1 MCTLRGWAY
10 GGIWWP
16 GLCVCVWGGVALGK
30 GRGGWAGGTLEMAK
44 DLPKTRAG
52 FREVEA
58 LGAMCGNKDSE
69 WLEKQNGVR

>member
-1 MCTLRGWAY
+1 M
-10 GGIWWP
+10 
-16 GLCVCVWGGVALGK
+16 GK
-30 GRGGWAGGTLEMAK
+30 GRGGRAGGTLEMAK
-44 DLPKTRAG
+44 DLLKTRAG